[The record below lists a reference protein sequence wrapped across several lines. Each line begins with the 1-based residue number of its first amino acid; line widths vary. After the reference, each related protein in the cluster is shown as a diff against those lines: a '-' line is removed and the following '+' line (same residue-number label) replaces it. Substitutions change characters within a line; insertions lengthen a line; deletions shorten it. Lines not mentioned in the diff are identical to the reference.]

1 MILFIDEREPALWSE
16 CLRIKDATSLS
27 ITMVKKVLELGDMLV
42 QTDDGKDVLL
52 IERKSF
58 ADLCS
63 SIKDGRYEEQSYR
76 LVHSSNLPS
85 HSIIYVIEGMFS
97 QMRNPSDKKI
107 ILSAMTS
114 LNVYKGFS
122 THRTSSVAE
131 TAEWLM
137 SLVDKVDREI
147 KKGKFPPILSN
158 SSTTVNATEDPKP
171 YCSVVKKVKKENIT
185 PANIGEIVLCQIP
198 NISSIQA
205 VAIMKKFSSFP
216 NMMEELRT
224 NPSCLDNLTYEQN
237 GKARK
242 VNKNCIESIRQFLC

>member
-1 MILFIDEREPALWSE
+1 MILLIDEREPALWE
-16 CLRIKDATSLS
+16 KCVEIKEKKGMDDCV
-27 ITMVKKVLELGDMLV
+27 IHKKVLELGDMIL
-42 QTDDGKDVLL
+42 QQDDGKDVLL
-52 IERKSF
+52 FERKSF

-76 LVHSSNLPS
+76 LMHSASLPC
-85 HSIIYVIEGMFS
+85 HSIVYVIEGMFS
-97 QMRNPSDKKI
+97 QLRNPSDKNM

-122 THRTSSVAE
+122 THRTSTVAE

-137 SLVDKVDREI
+137 ALMDKLNREI
-147 KKGKFPPILSN
+147 KKGNLPPILTASN
-158 SSTTVNATEDPKP
+158 NAVEPKP

-198 NISSIQA
+198 GISSIQA
-205 VAIMKKFSSFP
+205 VAIMKRFSSFP
-216 NMMEELRT
+216 QMMEEIRS